1 MDVEYRAIMDQNLDM
16 LIKAAV
22 TYLKSMEQAM
32 FANMDLRAVPIKR
45 AAEMLGRSPG
55 TIRKMA
61 AEGKLDRVDNFITV
75 ASIYRY
81 LHAGGR
87 TGHSRSGYMRIL

>member
-1 MDVEYRAIMDQNLDM
+1 MNAEYMAIVDQDREKA
-16 LIKAAV
+16 IKAME
-22 TYLKSMEQAM
+22 TYWKSMEQAM

-61 AEGKLDRVDNFITV
+61 AEGKLDRVDNSITV
-75 ASIYRY
+75 ASIHRY
-81 LHAGGR
+81 LPNGGR
-87 TGHSRSGYMRIL
+87 TGRSRSGYMRIL